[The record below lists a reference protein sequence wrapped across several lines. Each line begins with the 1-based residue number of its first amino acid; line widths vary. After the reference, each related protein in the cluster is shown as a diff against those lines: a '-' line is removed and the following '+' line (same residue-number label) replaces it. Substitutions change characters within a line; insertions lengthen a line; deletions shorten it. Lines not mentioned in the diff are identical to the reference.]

1 MLLVDLLLQCYNV
14 VKCGRIKNVLESD
27 DVIGMTNFTL
37 KHFFQIIF
45 LNIEMD
51 SSDDDFLPDP
61 DRPRKRKKPPDH
73 CEASGSGQR
82 RKLDEQDNKQSGPYL
97 HDDFTKGKCFFI
109 YFK

>member
-1 MLLVDLLLQCYNV
+1 MLFVDVLLQCYNV
-14 VKCGRIKNVLESD
+14 VKFGRIRNVTFVS
-27 DVIGMTNFTL
+27 DVICKTNFTL

-45 LNIEMD
+45 LNLEMD
-51 SSDDDFLPDP
+51 SSDEDFLPDP
-61 DRPRKRKKPPDH
+61 NRPWKRKRPPDH
-73 CEASGSGQR
+73 GKASGSGQR